1 MALHYSHS
9 TDRRQ
14 QAITKAL
21 NDRALGKDDD
31 RTAPDKSVDDSS
43 GLLDV
48 IKSLREQNAL
58 LTRLLTEKA
67 S

>member
-21 NDRALGKDDD
+21 NDRAIGEANN
-31 RTAPDKSVDDSS
+31 RTVPDSSVDESS
-43 GLLDV
+43 ELLDV